1 MKVKTFHALTMQD
14 ALREIKE
21 ELGPDAIILSSKEV
35 REDGRMV
42 RLFNRPILE
51 VMAACEQP
59 PPQAAPS
66 SCEEMPGKEVRRR
79 ASPQAA
85 PAASAQGF
93 QETLEAILNPASL
106 GAERSR
112 GKRAGDAGAP
122 KSDGWK
128 RIRLRELRAELRE
141 LSRLLGE
148 APQGLPS
155 AAESMPPALTKLSR
169 SLAQQGMR
177 LSTADSLGR
186 DVLSI
191 VERDAPCSEA
201 GMRLALEHTLARRI
215 RVNESL
221 FGDGCRRA
229 VVLMLGSNGA
239 GKTSAVAK
247 VAARCRREWN
257 RSVAVVEFDAGL
269 AEPNGPLRRYA
280 RELGMP
286 FASARSPRQLAEGLR
301 RHTRADL
308 FVIDMPSIESGGGT
322 QAETLC
328 RLLGEEWDI
337 TTQLVVPASAC
348 EQELCRIAEQ
358 ASRLPSLRWFF
369 TRLDDTKAFGTIAE
383 LGCRP
388 DIPLS
393 YWSVGRRVPED
404 IEPASPERLAECLLA
419 QQYVT
424 PSGQGHQRA
433 LSNPMTAESET
444 AEVCLHSND

>member
-59 PPQAAPS
+59 PPQAVPS
-66 SCEEMPGKEVRRR
+66 SREETPRKEVHRHS
-79 ASPQAA
+79 SPQAA
-85 PAASAQGF
+85 PASSGQGF

-112 GKRAGDAGAP
+112 GKRAGDAVAP

-128 RIRLRELRAELRE
+128 RSRLRELRAELRE
-141 LSRLLGE
+141 LSLLLEG
-148 APQGLPS
+148 APQGVPS
-155 AAESMPPALTKLSR
+155 AAESMPPALTPLSR

-177 LSTADSLGR
+177 LTTADSLGR
-186 DVLSI
+186 DVLRI
-191 VERDAPCSEA
+191 VEQDTSCREG
-201 GMRLALEHTLARRI
+201 GMSLALQHTLARRI

-221 FGDGCRRA
+221 SGDGCRRT
-229 VVLMLGSNGA
+229 VVLMLGPHGA
-239 GKTSAVAK
+239 GRTSAVAK
-247 VAARCRREWN
+247 LAAWGRRAWN
-257 RSVAVVEFDAGL
+257 RSVAVVGFDAGL
-269 AEPNGPLRRYA
+269 AEPNGPLRQYA

-322 QAETLC
+322 LAETLC
-328 RLLGEEWDI
+328 RLLGDGWDI

-358 ASRLPSLRWFF
+358 ASRLPSLHWFF

-383 LGCRP
+383 LGCRA

-404 IEPASPERLAECLLA
+404 IEPASPARLAACLLA

-424 PSGQGHQRA
+424 PSGQVHQRS
-433 LSNPMTAESET
+433 LSNPMTADQET
-444 AEVCLHSND
+444 AEVCLHSNK

>member
-14 ALREIKE
+14 ALREIKQ

-59 PPQAAPS
+59 PPQVVPS
-66 SCEEMPGKEVRRR
+66 FREETPRKEVRRHS
-79 ASPQAA
+79 SPQVA
-85 PAASAQGF
+85 PASSGQGF

-112 GKRAGDAGAP
+112 GTRAGDAGAP

-128 RIRLRELRAELRE
+128 RTRLRELRAELRE
-141 LSRLLGE
+141 LSHLLDG
-148 APQGLPS
+148 APQGVPS
-155 AAESMPPALTKLSR
+155 AAAPMPPMLTKLSH

-186 DVLSI
+186 DVLRI
-191 VERDAPCSEA
+191 VERDTLCSEA
-201 GMRLALEHTLARRI
+201 GMSLALQHTLARRI
-215 RVNESL
+215 RVDASL
-221 FGDGCRRA
+221 FGEGSSRA
-229 VVLMLGSNGA
+229 IVLMLGPNRA
-239 GKTSAVAK
+239 GRTSAVAK
-247 VAARCRREWN
+247 VAARCRREWK

-269 AEPNGPLRRYA
+269 AEPNGPLRQYA

-308 FVIDMPSIESGGGT
+308 FVIDMPSIESGGGM

-328 RLLGEEWDI
+328 RLLGDEWDI

-358 ASRLPSLRWFF
+358 ASGLPSLRWFF

-383 LGCRP
+383 LGCRA

-393 YWSVGRRVPED
+393 YWSVGRRVSED
-404 IEPASPERLAECLLA
+404 IEAASPERLAECLLA
-419 QQYVT
+419 RQYVT
-424 PSGQGHQRA
+424 PSGQVHQRS
-433 LSNPMTAESET
+433 LSNTMTAEQET
-444 AEVCLHSND
+444 AEVCLHSNE